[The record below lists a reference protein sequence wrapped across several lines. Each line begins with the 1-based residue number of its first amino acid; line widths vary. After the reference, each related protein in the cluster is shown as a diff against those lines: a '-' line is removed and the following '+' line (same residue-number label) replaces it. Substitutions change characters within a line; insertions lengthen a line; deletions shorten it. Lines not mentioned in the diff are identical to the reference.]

1 MLQVDS
7 PSADDGFKDAK
18 SRTVGSQVL
27 EVLREVRDGWR
38 WRELWMTLG
47 WREVQ
52 MRHRRSEIGPFW
64 NTLSLAFVAICIGGL
79 YGGIMSRPTS
89 DYIPHLVTG
98 YMTWAFLQ
106 ALVIEGKDAFVSNAA
121 AIREIAVPGTVYV
134 YKLLWK
140 NLIILGFNSL
150 VYIGVLVL
158 YQVSPFPAVFLV
170 VPALALVLFNGIWV
184 SLLLGL
190 INVRYRDFGQLI
202 PNAMRLAFFVT
213 PILWYPDSVS
223 GLRAIF
229 VYLNPFYYFIELVR
243 APLLGQVP
251 GALIWTVA
259 SGITLVGWG
268 ITLPIYAHWR
278 RRIAFWI

>member
-1 MLQVDS
+1 MQVDS
-7 PSADDGFKDAK
+7 PSADNGFKEAK

-79 YGGIMSRPTS
+79 YGGIMERPMS
-89 DYIPHLVTG
+89 DYIPHLVAG
-98 YMTWAFLQ
+98 YMIWTLLQ
-106 ALVIEGKDAFVSNAA
+106 ALVSEGKDAFVSNAA

-140 NLIILGFNSL
+140 NLIILGYNSL
-150 VYIGVLVL
+150 VYVAVLIL
-158 YQVSPFPAVFLV
+158 YQVSPFPNILLV
-170 VPALALVLFNGIWV
+170 LPALALVLVNGIWV
-184 SLLLGL
+184 GLLLGL

-202 PNAMRLAFFVT
+202 PNAMRLGFFVT

-223 GLRAIF
+223 GIRRIF
-229 VYLNPFYYFIELVR
+229 VDFNPFYYFIELMR
-243 APLLGQVP
+243 TPLLGQAP
-251 GALIWTVA
+251 TSLIWIVA
-259 SGITLVGWG
+259 IGITAVGWG

-278 RRIAFWI
+278 QRIAFWV